1 MNLKTKADERIKAK
15 NDRKRIEKMMI
26 DLIYFILYLTYLL
39 KYFILDILQLFLL
52 DVFAPH
58 SK

>member
-1 MNLKTKADERIKAK
+1 
-15 NDRKRIEKMMI
+15 MMI

-39 KYFILDILQLFLL
+39 KYFSLDILQLFLL